1 MYYEEFGAK
10 HEKIIVMLHGAN
22 YVNTFAKQYVL
33 AEKYCIIVPHLM
45 GYGRETA
52 QVFNTDA
59 QIAALGDFIGGL
71 GSRVTLVGFSLG
83 AQLAYR
89 LCAERPELLNA
100 AVIVSPWLIKPAE
113 MLEKVIASNEK
124 SLRLF
129 KKKPLC
135 RLIGRLNG
143 FSAEERAEFV
153 EQMQRVKPE
162 TARSVADN
170 GITVESVQGFGR
182 VDFPVY
188 AICGAKEQREV
199 KDSIFTLAK
208 LNRRC
213 TAEVWEKAAHNIPM
227 LFPQR
232 LNELIEKAANTC

>member
-1 MYYEEFGAK
+1 MYYEELGAG
-10 HEKIIVMLHGAN
+10 HEKTIVMLHGAN
-22 YVNTFAKQYVL
+22 YVNTFAKQYPL
-33 AEKYCIIVPHLM
+33 AEKFRIIVPHLM
-45 GYGRETA
+45 GYGRETE
-52 QVFNTDA
+52 QVFSADA
-59 QIAALGDFIGGL
+59 QTAALGEFIESLGG
-71 GSRVTLVGFSLG
+71 RVTLVGFSLG

-89 LCAERPELLNA
+89 LCAERPELFRA
-100 AVIVSPWLIKPAE
+100 AVIISPWLIKPEE
-113 MLEKVIASNEK
+113 MLKKVVASNEK

-135 RLIGRLNG
+135 GLIGRLNG
-143 FSAEERAEFV
+143 FSPEERAEFV
-153 EQMQRVKPE
+153 AQMQRVKPE
-162 TARSVADN
+162 TAHNAADN
-170 GITVESVQGFGR
+170 GITIESVQGFGR

-188 AICGAKEQREV
+188 ALAGAKEQREV

-232 LNELIEKAANTC
+232 LNELIEKAANAC